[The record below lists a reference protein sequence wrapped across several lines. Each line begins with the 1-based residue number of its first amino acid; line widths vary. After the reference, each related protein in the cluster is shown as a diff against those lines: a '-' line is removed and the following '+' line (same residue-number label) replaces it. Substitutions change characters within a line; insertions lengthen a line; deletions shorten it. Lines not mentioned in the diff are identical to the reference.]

1 MNHISYKLRGIKC
14 YRTHLRGTIF
24 KRNYFWEKVNRES
37 GLYKIWNKLN
47 LKNLVKK
54 SCNKL
59 IIHNK
64 KEEIYNNNNNN
75 NNNNNIIINEN
86 ILSSCFYDYVGCT
99 DIFNDDEKNK
109 IDKLLEDINRR
120 NKEIGGYLLELNG
133 IKNNGDGIIKCSY
146 ACIRSC
152 DNILSKICKEE
163 NIFKIINMVD
173 TVSNNLCKLGD
184 VLELLRNLHNNKNVI
199 GKAHEALEKLTN
211 YIDKINIDTDIY
223 NFLKKK
229 YNENIHLLNHEHKE
243 VLHNMIVSMETQGVH
258 IKDQK
263 ERESYLEL
271 QSQEKYF
278 AFHASSNYCD
288 EFKGIYI
295 EKNKLLK
302 YINQKCLKD
311 YEDKLIPYIKNNQI
325 KVEKKYPFNEYI
337 YILQD
342 SSFLMTILKNVNDVE
357 IINQVY
363 TLLREPNHTFLNNI
377 LILQYYR
384 NRLINY
390 RNFKNYNE
398 YSLKDCILNEPR
410 RVNYFLKNFLHKIL
424 PYFFK
429 ELQFIES
436 YISLITLRKKEKKS
450 VNTIKKNLENYNHKD
465 EIPKLNAS
473 NIYYYMNEIKKVRL
487 KNIEAE
493 MKNNLSLYDVIKFV
507 ITLLKNSYSLE
518 MININP
524 LKNELWDDNI
534 IKFEIKRGHYV
545 YGYIYMDLFERENK
559 NNSIAQYTVRCSKN
573 MNYSLKY
580 KWLEENDDQCSFV
593 YTGIVKDEYFKNDD
607 KKKCAHNEQLKEKI
621 NNNNKNNN
629 YYYYYHNGDNTYK
642 YANSNKNINLNN
654 KLENNSLFNS
664 SYRQTTS
671 TFLVC
676 NFNVN
681 ICDKDKDNNYES
693 YDNDDNLFL
702 NKNISFLLEK
712 ICMSIDKVNIFLHEF
727 GHTLHCI
734 LSSTYL
740 QHLSGNRSGVDFS
753 EFSSHFFEEYLN
765 SYDALLLL
773 YNNEKNKKNEEYM
786 KSLLSNYMK
795 NKNIICYYSIVQLTI
810 QSIIDQIFYA
820 FSSNSN
826 NMIERK
832 ESIEKQIKSYFE
844 GIYYKDIHILDFFPQ
859 IHFSKTTHLVHYPS
873 NYYSYLYCSV
883 LAKYIWN
890 MTFKDNLFNMEKADK
905 IVNFLQKG
913 SVDSSL
919 RNIISLVEND
929 QSKIDYYTENPHK
942 IPLNDF
948 LDYYQE
954 NKEDKYTSFLNS
966 I

>member
-14 YRTHLRGTIF
+14 YRTHLKGTIF
-24 KRNYFWEKVNRES
+24 KRNYFWEKVNREC

-47 LKNLVKK
+47 LKNIVKK
-54 SCNKL
+54 NCNKL
-59 IIHNK
+59 LIHNK
-64 KEEIYNNNNNN
+64 KEDIYNNNN
-75 NNNNNIIINEN
+75 IKSEN
-86 ILSSCFYDYVGCT
+86 IVSSCFYEYINST
-99 DIFNDDEKNK
+99 DILNNDEKNK
-109 IDKLLEDINRR
+109 IDKMLEDINRR

-133 IKNNGDGIIKCSY
+133 IHNNGDGIIKSSH

-243 VLHNMIVSMETQGVH
+243 VLHNMIVSMENQGVH
-258 IKDQK
+258 IKDPK
-263 ERESYLEL
+263 EREKYLEL

-288 EFKGIYI
+288 EFNGIYI

-302 YINQKCLKD
+302 YINEKCLKD

-325 KVEKKYPFNEYI
+325 KIQKNYPLKEYI

-342 SSFLMTILKNVNDVE
+342 SSFLMTILKNVNDNE
-357 IINQVY
+357 IINKVY
-363 TLLREPNHTFLNNI
+363 TLLKEPNLTFLNNI

-384 NRLINY
+384 NKLINY
-390 RNFKNYNE
+390 RNFNNYNE
-398 YSLKDCILNEPR
+398 YSLKDCILNEPN

-429 ELQFIES
+429 ELEFIES
-436 YISLITLRKKEKKS
+436 YISIISLRNKEKCVKI
-450 VNTIKKNLENYNHKD
+450 IKENKQNDNYND

-487 KNIEAE
+487 KNIDTE
-493 MKNNLSLYDVIKFV
+493 MKNNLTLYDVIKFV

-518 MININP
+518 MVNVNP
-524 LKNELWDDNI
+524 LKNELWDENI
-534 IKFEIKRGHYV
+534 IKFEIKRGPYI

-573 MNYSLKY
+573 MNYPLKY
-580 KWLEENDDQCSFV
+580 KWLEENYDQCSFV
-593 YTGIVKDEYFKNDD
+593 YTGIVKDEYYKNDN
-607 KKKCAHNEQLKEKI
+607 KKTKNEHNTQINDKI
-621 NNNNKNNN
+621 NNNN
-629 YYYYYHNGDNTYK
+629 YYYHNGDNTYE
-642 YANSNKNINLNN
+642 YANSKNNNNLNN
-654 KLENNSLFNS
+654 KYENNSLFNS

-676 NFNVN
+676 NFNVIN
-681 ICDKDKDNNYES
+681 ICDKEKDTNYES
-693 YDNDDNLFL
+693 YHNDDNLFL

-712 ICMSIDKVNIFLHEF
+712 INMSIDKVNIFLHEF

-765 SYDALLLL
+765 CYDALLLL
-773 YNNEKNKKNEEYM
+773 YNNNNKKNKNNEEYM
-786 KSLLSNYMK
+786 KSLLSNYME
-795 NKNIICYYSIVQLTI
+795 NKNIICYYSILQLTI
-810 QSIIDQIFYA
+810 QSIIDQIFYS

-832 ESIEKQIKSYFE
+832 ESIERKIKSYFE
-844 GIYYKDIHILDFFPQ
+844 GIYYKDIHILDLFPQ

-942 IPLNDF
+942 IPLNYF

-954 NKEDKYTSFLNS
+954 NKEDKYASFLNS

>member
-14 YRTHLRGTIF
+14 YRTHLKGTIF
-24 KRNYFWEKVNRES
+24 KRNYFWEKVNREC

-47 LKNLVKK
+47 LKNIVKK
-54 SCNKL
+54 NCNKL
-59 IIHNK
+59 LIHNK
-64 KEEIYNNNNNN
+64 KEDIYNNNN
-75 NNNNNIIINEN
+75 IKSEN
-86 ILSSCFYDYVGCT
+86 ILSSCFYEYINST
-99 DIFNDDEKNK
+99 DILNDDEKNK
-109 IDKLLEDINRR
+109 IDKMLEDMNRR

-133 IKNNGDGIIKCSY
+133 IHNNGDGIIKSSY

-243 VLHNMIVSMETQGVH
+243 VLHNMIVSMENQGVH
-258 IKDQK
+258 IKDPK
-263 ERESYLEL
+263 ERERYLEL

-288 EFKGIYI
+288 EFNGLYI

-302 YINQKCLKD
+302 YINEKCLKD
-311 YEDKLIPYIKNNQI
+311 YEDKLKPYIKNNQI
-325 KVEKKYPFNEYI
+325 KIQKNYPLKEYI

-357 IINQVY
+357 IINKVY
-363 TLLREPNHTFLNNI
+363 TLLREPNLTFLNNI

-384 NRLINY
+384 NKLINY
-390 RNFKNYNE
+390 RNFNNYNE
-398 YSLKDCILNEPR
+398 YSLKDCILNEPN

-429 ELQFIES
+429 ELEFIES
-436 YISLITLRKKEKKS
+436 YISIISLRNKEKCVK
-450 VNTIKKNLENYNHKD
+450 TINENKQNDNYND

-487 KNIEAE
+487 KNIETE
-493 MKNNLSLYDVIKFV
+493 MKNNLTLYDVIKFV

-518 MININP
+518 MVNVNP
-524 LKNELWDDNI
+524 LKNELWDENI
-534 IKFEIKRGHYV
+534 IKFEIKRGPYI

-573 MNYSLKY
+573 MNYPLKY
-580 KWLEENDDQCSFV
+580 KWLEENYDQCSFV
-593 YTGIVKDEYFKNDD
+593 YTGIVKDEYYKNDD
-607 KKKCAHNEQLKEKI
+607 KKKKNEHNTKINDKI
-621 NNNNKNNN
+621 NNNN
-629 YYYYYHNGDNTYK
+629 YYYHNGDNTYE
-642 YANSNKNINLNN
+642 YVNSKNNNNLNN
-654 KLENNSLFNS
+654 KHENNSLFNS

-676 NFNVN
+676 NFNVIN
-681 ICDKDKDNNYES
+681 ICDKEMDTNYES
-693 YDNDDNLFL
+693 YHNDDNLFL

-712 ICMSIDKVNIFLHEF
+712 INMSIDKVNIFLHEF

-773 YNNEKNKKNEEYM
+773 YNNNNKKNKNNEEYM
-786 KSLLSNYMK
+786 KALLYNYME
-795 NKNIICYYSIVQLTI
+795 NKNIICYYSILQLTI
-810 QSIIDQIFYA
+810 QSIIDQIFYS

-826 NMIERK
+826 NMMERK
-832 ESIEKQIKSYFE
+832 ESIEKKIKSYFE
-844 GIYYKDIHILDFFPQ
+844 GIYYKDIHILDLFPQ

-890 MTFKDNLFNMEKADK
+890 MTFKHNLFNMEKADK

-942 IPLNDF
+942 IPLNYF

-954 NKEDKYTSFLNS
+954 NKEDKYASFLNS